1 MTILNPSALFLL
13 VLVPLVWFLA
23 QRNRRVSA
31 VWRRQRG
38 LEKAPL
44 VALRP
49 WLEAF
54 AVFCTVLAL
63 ARPVRN
69 PVPVDSQDLGQD
81 SIFLVDVSRSMQT
94 RDLNGEGRLE
104 VVKRALLDLV
114 PQLSGDRV
122 ALVAFAGSTV
132 AKCPLT
138 SDTAFFSQ
146 AVRLLDT
153 SSAARGGTL
162 LGDALRQIR
171 RDFGDKTAEEDL
183 ADTKGAGSAGLGA
196 DSAAQSS
203 DRTSARRHKAV
214 WVFTDGGDQE
224 SFPVEAARELS
235 GAGFTL
241 HLWGVGTLE
250 GDSVPE
256 RGVTSSL
263 NEELL
268 AQIAAAVEGGSWYG
282 TSTPLWQFPAAYG
295 RERRPLSL
303 TRSTRVVW
311 QEDAW
316 FLLWPAFLAL
326 FFDTLIAL
334 WPGFLLALRLRRERR
349 SGTAAAAGKK
359 AGASTGTSPLVR
371 PGPGTNRGAA
381 KGERP

>member
-13 VLVPLVWFLA
+13 LLVPPVWVVA
-23 QRNRRVSA
+23 QRNYRLSA
-31 VWRRQRG
+31 AWRASRSLPQPRF
-38 LEKAPL
+38 L
-44 VALRP
+44 ALRP
-49 WLEAF
+49 WLEAL
-54 AVFCTVLAL
+54 CLLCLVLAL

-69 PVPVDSQDLGQD
+69 PVPVDSQELGQD

-94 RDLNGEGRLE
+94 RDLNGEERLLA
-104 VVKRALLDLV
+104 VQRALLDLV

-146 AVRLLDT
+146 AVCLLDT

-171 RDFGDKTAEEDL
+171 RDFGDREGEEES
-183 ADTKGAGSAGLGA
+183 ADTKGAGSAGLPANGTA
-196 DSAAQSS
+196 MDSHTN
-203 DRTSARRHKAV
+203 RARRHRAV

-235 GAGFTL
+235 AAGFSL
-241 HLWGVGTLE
+241 HLWCVGTLE

-256 RGVTSSL
+256 REVSSSL

-268 AQIAAAVEGGSWYG
+268 AQVAAAVEGGSWYG
-282 TSTPLWQFPAAYG
+282 TASPLWQFPASYM

-303 TRSTRVVW
+303 TKSSRVVW
-311 QEDAW
+311 LEDAW
-316 FLLWPAFLAL
+316 FLLWPAVAAL
-326 FFDTLIAL
+326 FLDLLIAL
-334 WPGFLLALRLRRERR
+334 WPGLKQALRVKERR
-349 SGTAAAAGKK
+349 S
-359 AGASTGTSPLVR
+359 
-371 PGPGTNRGAA
+371 
-381 KGERP
+381 